1 MVKVVQENLRF
12 SAFTTP
18 VFGSFRIAIIVVF
31 VVFWLL
37 HCLLGI
43 REVQFVIE
51 TLGFQCV
58 QLLYPEIFTF

>member
-12 SAFTTP
+12 SAFTAP
-18 VFGSFRIAIIVVF
+18 VYGSFRIAIIVVF
-31 VVFWLL
+31 VVFRLL

-51 TLGFQCV
+51 PLGFQCV
-58 QLLYPEIFTF
+58 QLFYPEIFTF